1 VTRHVCQHSGR
12 TVAGLI
18 AIVLTALVAAGCGGS
33 SLKPIQTET
42 EFQEQVILAKQ
53 PVIVDFYKGGCPT
66 CLALDPML
74 DKLMADYGDRV
85 FFARFEIMKPWFAVT
100 SDTLK
105 KEHRIAYYPT
115 VILFVAG
122 QEKKRWVLNFDSQ
135 EYRTV
140 LEEIVGPPTSKEPK
154 PAVGNVPER
163 LALAPGGA

>member
-1 VTRHVCQHSGR
+1 MTQYVCQHSGR

-18 AIVLTALVAAGCGGS
+18 AVALAALVAGGCGGNN
-33 SLKPIQTET
+33 LKPIQNEA
-42 EFQEQVILAKQ
+42 EFQEQVLQAKQ

-66 CLALDPML
+66 CLALDPTL
-74 DKLMADYGDRV
+74 DKLAADYGDRV

-105 KEHRIAYYPT
+105 KEHRIAYFPT

-122 QEKKRWVLNFDSQ
+122 QEKKRWVLDFNSQ

-154 PAVGNVPER
+154 ATVREVPVK
-163 LALAPGGA
+163 LAQARAGA

>member
-1 VTRHVCQHSGR
+1 
-12 TVAGLI
+12 VAGLI
-18 AIVLTALVAAGCGGS
+18 AVVLAALAAGGCGGS
-33 SLKPIQTET
+33 SLKPIQNET
-42 EFQEQVILAKQ
+42 EFQEQVLQAKQ
-53 PVIVDFYKGGCPT
+53 PVVVDFFKGGCPT
-66 CLALDPML
+66 CLALDPTL
-74 DKLMADYGDRV
+74 DKLAADYGDRV

-105 KEHRIAYYPT
+105 KEHRIVYFPT

-154 PAVGNVPER
+154 PAVVEVPQK
-163 LALAPGGA
+163 LAQAPAGA